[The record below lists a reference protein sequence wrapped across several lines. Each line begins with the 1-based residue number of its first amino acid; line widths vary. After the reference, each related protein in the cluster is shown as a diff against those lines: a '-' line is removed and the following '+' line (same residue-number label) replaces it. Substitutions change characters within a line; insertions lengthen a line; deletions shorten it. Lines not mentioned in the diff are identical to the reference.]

1 MTHDGVSQVG
11 VGIDAARRHDQAGGV
26 DHPRAL
32 ARQRARQAQ
41 RDDLLALDADLPGAG
56 ALGSHDLSVGDHGV

>member
-1 MTHDGVSQVG
+1 MAWARWVWGSIPPGTT
-11 VGIDAARRHDQAGGV
+11 ILPAASIT
-26 DHPRAL
+26 RAPS
-32 ARQRARQAQ
+32 RGSEPGRPT